1 MLSAFNEM
9 PWLEKIFVASAIF
22 GGGLVLIRLVLMLMG
37 GDGDGDVGDV
47 GDVDVGDMDVG
58 DVDVGDVDAGDA
70 DIGDVDHGALSSFHV
85 LSLQS
90 ISGFLLLFGLVG
102 LAVNRIEGAGSVW
115 AVLAGGVAGIAMIWI
130 LGFLMAGL
138 KSLQSSG
145 TLNLKAAVGVEGKVY
160 LRIPPDG
167 MGKVEIPLQGGM
179 SIFDARSDDKETIP
193 SGERV
198 KVTAVAAGN
207 VMVVRKV

>member
-1 MLSAFNEM
+1 MFTAFSEM

-22 GGGLVLIRLVLMLMG
+22 GGGLVLIRLVLMLLG
-37 GDGDGDVGDV
+37 GDSDADAGDVGDI
-47 GDVDVGDMDVG
+47 DVGDVG

-70 DIGDVDHGALSSFHV
+70 DIGDMDHGALSSFHV

-115 AVLAGGVAGIAMIWI
+115 AVVAGTVAGIAMIWI

-167 MGKVEIPLQGGM
+167 IGKVETPLQGGM
-179 SIFDARSDDKETIP
+179 SIFDARSDGKETIP
-193 SGERV
+193 SGARV
-198 KVTAVAAGN
+198 KVTGVVAGN

>member
-1 MLSAFNEM
+1 MNRAKRPSVFWIVVGLLTALAATNVALLILLRTGGPLVGLAFYLALLATVWRGRE
-9 PWLEKIFVASAIF
+9 PDYQPV
-22 GGGLVLIRLVLMLMG
+22 V
-37 GDGDGDVGDV
+37 VG
-47 GDVDVGDMDVG
+47 
-58 DVDVGDVDAGDA
+58 
-70 DIGDVDHGALSSFHV
+70 
-85 LSLQS
+85 
-90 ISGFLLLFGLVG
+90 GLVG
-102 LAVNRIEGAGSVW
+102 LAVHRIEGAGSVW
-115 AVLAGGVAGIAMIWI
+115 AVLAGAVAGIAMIWI

-167 MGKVEIPLQGGM
+167 MGKVELPLQGGM
-179 SIFDARSDDKETIP
+179 SIFDARSDGQKMIQ

-198 KVTAVAAGN
+198 KVTAIAAGN